1 MILNYILHNKNSKK
15 YENKIGKVKKDELS
29 SLKSCIENVSITFI
43 LFGSIIIMINLLA
56 NIFFIGNS
64 TFSSVYKLYSI
75 TSGLWLII
83 VIAQVLS
90 FLFSSTFFENSTHL
104 FLNNEK
110 KNKGHKWNPL
120 STAIFLTNVTAFSC
134 VSILSF
140 YGIFSCMINVFNI
153 TNGRMLATTVF
164 SFSVNLMFLVLQ
176 FLYILLK
183 IHRIKNIKFNNY
195 MPLFLPGFSCLIEST
210 IMNIKSKIKESLL
223 DEKSKKKKLKQKNK
237 DYILHQ
243 DENLYLIN

>member
-110 KNKGHKWNPL
+110 KNK
-120 STAIFLTNVTAFSC
+120 ANVTAFSC

-153 TNGRMLATTVF
+153 TNGRMLATT
-164 SFSVNLMFLVLQ
+164 
-176 FLYILLK
+176 
-183 IHRIKNIKFNNY
+183 
-195 MPLFLPGFSCLIEST
+195 LIEST

-243 DENLYLIN
+243 DGKFSLST